1 MCSCSSSWHFGIGL
15 MSYLGKTDK
24 QSRLTDTNTPL
35 IWTPQF
41 KKDIDVLELVQR
53 KGVELLKG
61 LESNSYKKQ
70 LRKLGLFSWEKAKLG
85 RPHYCLQFPERRLQ
99 PDGGWSL
106 PPGSQWQDNG
116 KWPSAEPGKVQVVHH
131 EAFLQGKF
139 C

>member
-1 MCSCSSSWHFGIGL
+1 

-41 KKDIDVLELVQR
+41 KKDIDVLEHVQR

-70 LRKLGLFSWEKAKLG
+70 LRKLGLFSWGKAKLG

-99 PDGGWSL
+99 PHGG
-106 PPGSQWQDNG
+106 
-116 KWPSAEPGKVQVVHH
+116 
-131 EAFLQGKF
+131 
-139 C
+139 